1 MHIVPACAHFL
12 AVEDNITTSIAED
25 SIATSGGVK
34 VSHWTSPC
42 ESHFGRMKQLTK
54 ECTFEKLVARSA
66 SSDNYDCA
74 RSIGKQGG
82 GRGRAAEA
90 RQAEFARSG
99 VKRLS
104 LQAKMVLGVQVT
116 ERNYGYV
123 LDILAELEAAA
134 SETAFFLAPHPC
146 KGRRRLVLGVDQ
158 GGG

>member
-1 MHIVPACAHFL
+1 MPARSALSC
-12 AVEDNITTSIAED
+12 VAEG
-25 SIATSGGVK
+25 SIATSIERE
-34 VSHWTSPC
+34 STHWISPC
-42 ESHFGRMKQLTK
+42 ESHIGRMKQLTK

-66 SSDNYDCA
+66 RSDNYDCA
-74 RSIGKQGG
+74 RSIAKQGGGG

-134 SETAFFLAPHPC
+134 SETRDSFFLGTSSLQRKKAP
-146 KGRRRLVLGVDQ
+146 GTGVDQ